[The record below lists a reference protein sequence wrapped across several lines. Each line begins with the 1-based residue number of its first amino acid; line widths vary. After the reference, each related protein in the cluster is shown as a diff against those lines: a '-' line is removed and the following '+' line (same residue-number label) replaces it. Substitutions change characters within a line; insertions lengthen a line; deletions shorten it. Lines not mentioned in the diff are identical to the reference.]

1 MPSANRPAPFE
12 AYTGPA
18 EYIFVS
24 YAHKDC
30 DVVYPELSLLHQAS
44 YRIWYDEGI
53 DPGNEWTEEIA
64 KALAGASSFIVF
76 ITASAI
82 QSRNVRSEINFAL
95 NKNKSFLAVH
105 LEDVELP
112 PGLELRMGDIQ
123 AIMKW
128 RMSPEQYMRKLEK
141 ALSTNLRGPHVQP
154 PQQIAEVSVVEGS
167 MLDVLAHAIHEQER
181 QSQIA
186 QSARRPTQ
194 VMPAW
199 EHLDADKKSA
209 AIRTAQ
215 HIATSMRDIGYDI
228 TSGDAPRVWEPT
240 DAEVERLAEMDHE
253 HWCKERRALGWVVGP
268 KRDTERKVTPYL
280 VGWRELADPI
290 RGYSRDAA
298 RQLPGMLMK
307 ASLTPTRRQPA

>member
-1 MPSANRPAPFE
+1 MPSVDRPSPFE
-12 AYTGPA
+12 AYTGPG

-24 YAHKDC
+24 YAHKDSAI
-30 DVVYPELSLLHQAS
+30 VYPELSILHQAS

-64 KALAGASSFIVF
+64 RALAGAASFIVF

-95 NKNKSFLAVH
+95 NRNKNFLAVH

-128 RMSPEQYMRKLEK
+128 RMSPAQYMRKLEK
-141 ALSTNLRGPHVQP
+141 ALPAGVREPQEQP
-154 PQQIAEVSVVEGS
+154 PQQRPEISVIEGS
-167 MLDVLAHAIHEQER
+167 ILDVLARALHDQER
-181 QSQIA
+181 QAQIA

-194 VMPAW
+194 VLPGW
-199 EHLDADKKSA
+199 EHLDVEKKSA
-209 AIRTAQ
+209 ALRNAQ
-215 HIATSMRDIGYDI
+215 HIATSMRDLGYDLAG
-228 TSGDAPRVWEPT
+228 GDHPRMWEPT
-240 DAEVERLAEMDHE
+240 EAEVERLAELDHA
-253 HWCKERRALGWVVGP
+253 HWCKERRALGWVAG
-268 KRDTERKVTPYL
+268 RTRNTERKVTPYL
-280 VGWRELADPI
+280 VDWRELPDPI

-307 ASLTPTRRQPA
+307 ASLTPTRRPPS